1 MRFSHFFIER
11 PVFAAVLSVLLT
23 IIGVIAQRSLPVSE
37 YPEIAPPTVNIT
49 ATYPGASADVIA
61 ETVAAPIE
69 QEVNGVDDMLY
80 ITSQSTG
87 DGQLTISVTFKPGV
101 NIDQAQVLVQN
112 RVAIASPRLPEEVT
126 RFGVIVKKASP
137 DLMMVVHLISPDA
150 SRNQQYI
157 SNYATLYVKDMLA
170 RIDGVGDVR
179 IFGARDYSMRVWLDP
194 AKVAARGLTAGEVI
208 LALRA
213 ANLQVAA
220 GSVNQPPAASSGA
233 FQLSVQTLGRLK
245 DIEQFGDIVIRSDA
259 DGRVQ
264 LRDVARIEFGAQE
277 YTVNA
282 YLKRDVATALA
293 IYQRPGSN
301 ALSTS
306 TAVQA
311 AMEKAKK
318 DFPPGI
324 DYTVIY
330 NPTEF
335 IQLSVDEVIR
345 TLYEAIALVVLVVI
359 IFLQTWRAA
368 IIPVIAIPVSLI
380 GSFAIMKAV
389 GLTFNTLSLF
399 GLVLAIGIV
408 VDDAIVVVENVERYL
423 AQGLSPK
430 EAAHKTMDEV
440 GGALIAIAL
449 VLCGVFIPTAFITG
463 LQGAFYKQF
472 AITIATATVISAF
485 VSLTL
490 SPALAAILLK
500 PHGDEKK
507 PSDLTSLLSSPIHAF
522 FAKFNRA
529 FAWLSS
535 NYGNLTA
542 RFVRVGA
549 ILLVVYGALIFLAIE
564 LLERTPTGLIPK
576 LDRGYLIAA
585 LQLPPG
591 SSLQRTD
598 KVLREANEIILK
610 HPGVFSTVPFAGFDG
625 ATFTNAPNSA
635 VIFVPLKSFEE
646 REKEG
651 LPASKIQADLYQQ
664 LSGLSEAFVFVLE
677 PPSVPGIGTGGGLKG
692 YVQDRG
698 SRGLP
703 ALEAATWTLAGAAS
717 QTPGFAQAFTLFNT
731 RTPQIYAD
739 IDRTKAEI
747 IGVPITRVFETLSVY
762 LGSVFVNDFN
772 ILGRTYRVTAQ
783 ADNAFRLTL
792 HDVANLKTRSVSG
805 EMVPIGSVATFH
817 DTTGPFRVPR
827 YNLYPAAELQ
837 LNLARGFS
845 SGQAI
850 EALEKLAREKLPQ
863 GFGFEWTEIALQ
875 EKLAGN
881 TALVAFVLAV
891 AFVFLLLA
899 ALYESLLLPLAV
911 VLIVPMCVLAAMSGV
926 VARGLDRNILVEIGL
941 VVLIGLAAKNAIL
954 IVEFAKQAEEAGQS
968 KYEAAVSAART
979 RLRPILMTSLA
990 FILGVAP
997 LATAVGAGAEMR
1009 QSLGTAVFFG
1019 MLGVTFFGL
1028 VFTPT
1033 FYVLVRSLGSA
1044 FEPHSLRR
1052 AYALSGDWFGML
1064 APMRPD
1070 IETSARS
1077 VLEGLATTS
1086 RNLFLRLKT
1095 IVKPGK

>member
-11 PVFAAVLSVLLT
+11 PVFAAALSVLLT
-23 IIGVIAQRSLPVSE
+23 IVGAIAQQVLPVSE

-49 ATYPGASADVIA
+49 ATYPGASAEVIA

-80 ITSQSTG
+80 IASQSTS
-87 DGQLTISVTFKPGV
+87 DGQLTISVTFKPGI

-112 RVAIASPRLPEEVT
+112 RVAIAAPRLPEEVN
-126 RFGVIVKKASP
+126 RFGVVVKKASS
-137 DLMMVVHLISPDA
+137 DLMMVVHLVSPDG

-170 RIDGVGDVR
+170 RLDGVGDVR

-208 LALRA
+208 AALRA

-220 GSVNQPPAASSGA
+220 GAVNQPPASSAGA

-245 DIEQFGDIVIRSDA
+245 DINQFADIVIRSDA

-264 LRDVARIEFGAQE
+264 LKDIARIEFGAQD

-282 YLKRDVATALA
+282 YLKRDVATALV

-301 ALSTS
+301 ALSTAA
-306 TAVQA
+306 AVKT
-311 AMEKAKK
+311 AMEKAKE
-318 DFPPGI
+318 DFPPGV

-335 IQLSVDEVIR
+335 IQLSIDEVVR
-345 TLYEAIALVVLVVI
+345 TLYEAIVLVVLVVI
-359 IFLQTWRAA
+359 LFLQTWRAA

-380 GSFAIMKAV
+380 GSFAVMKAV

-430 EAAHKTMDEV
+430 DAAHKTMDEV

-449 VLCGVFIPTAFITG
+449 VLCGVFIPAAFITG

-490 SPALAAILLK
+490 SPALSAILLK
-500 PHGDEKK
+500 PRSKSERRADLSA
-507 PSDLTSLLSSPIHAF
+507 PAAVLTSF
-522 FAKFNRA
+522 FSRFNSG
-529 FAWLSS
+529 FAWLAT
-535 NYGNLTA
+535 NYGRLTS
-542 RFVRVGA
+542 RLVRSGNFMV
-549 ILLVVYGALIFLAIE
+549 VVYGGLILIAMG
-564 LLERTPTGLIPK
+564 LLYWTPTGLIPQ

-585 LQLPPG
+585 FQLPPG
-591 SSLQRTD
+591 SSLERTD
-598 KVLREANEIILK
+598 KVLREANEIILR
-610 HPGVFSTVPFAGFDG
+610 HPGVLSTVPFAGFDG
-625 ATFTNAPNSA
+625 ATFTNAPNA
-635 VIFVPLKSFEE
+635 GVIFVPLKTFEE
-646 REKEG
+646 RASEK
-651 LPASKIQADLYQQ
+651 LPASKIQADLYRE
-664 LSGLSEAFVFVLE
+664 LSRLTDAFFFVLE
-677 PPSVPGIGTGGGLKG
+677 PASVPGIGTGGGLKG
-692 YVQDRG
+692 YVQDRS
-698 SRGLP
+698 SRGLQ
-703 ALEAATWTLAGAAS
+703 ALEGAAWTLAGGAS
-717 QTPGFAQAFTLFNT
+717 RTPGFAQAFTLFNT

-739 IDRTKAEI
+739 VDRTKAEI
-747 IGVPITRVFETLSVY
+747 IGVPIARVFETLSVY

-783 ADNAFRLTL
+783 ADDAFRATPR
-792 HDVANLKTRSVSG
+792 DVANLKTRSMSG

-837 LNLARGFS
+837 LNLMRGFS
-845 SGQAI
+845 SGQGI
-850 EALEKLAREKLPQ
+850 KTLEELAHEKLPQ

-881 TALVAFVLAV
+881 TAFIAFSLAV

-899 ALYESLLLPLAV
+899 ALYESLTLPIAV
-911 VLIVPMCVLAAMSGV
+911 ILIVPMCVLAAMSGV

-954 IVEFAKQAEEAGQS
+954 IVEFAKQAEEQGQT
-968 KYEAAVSAART
+968 KFEAAVSAART

-1009 QSLGTAVFFG
+1009 QSLGTAVFSG
-1019 MLGVTFFGL
+1019 MLGVTLFGL

-1033 FYVLVRSLGSA
+1033 FYVLVRNISA
-1044 FEPHSLRR
+1044 FPKRLLFEKRFIMNGNWPT
-1052 AYALSGDWFGML
+1052 AF
-1064 APMRPD
+1064 
-1070 IETSARS
+1070 
-1077 VLEGLATTS
+1077 VLTS
-1086 RNLFLRLKT
+1086 RINGRDVSEGVAKLASKIRKLRGRKT
-1095 IVKPGK
+1095 KEAGD